1 MKNKLNAKT
10 KSEKK
15 KQKKTPEKL
24 KNRNK
29 LIFFLRIFFSCWT
42 KTAIVIVHLLI

>member
-1 MKNKLNAKT
+1 MKNKLKAKT

-15 KQKKTPEKL
+15 KKNEKL

-29 LIFFLRIFFSCWT
+29 LIFFLRIFFYAG
-42 KTAIVIVHLLI
+42 KVIVHTLM